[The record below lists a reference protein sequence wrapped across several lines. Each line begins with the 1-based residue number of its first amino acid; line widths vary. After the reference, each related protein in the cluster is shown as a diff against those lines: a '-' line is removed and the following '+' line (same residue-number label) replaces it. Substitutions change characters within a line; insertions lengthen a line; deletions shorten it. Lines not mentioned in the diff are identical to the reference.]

1 MYWVRG
7 RRFDLQHHNRSAEVI
22 KQYPNVMVMV
32 DHCGIP
38 YERDEANMKLWREGK
53 YIYYM
58 RILSW

>member
-53 YIYYM
+53 YIYM
-58 RILSW
+58 